1 MDSTVVYS
9 VTRIHQF
16 NGNCRNINEN
26 IRRQASSDRSVLQFL
41 TQTELMASF
50 SFSLDQLP
58 QREWNHV
65 HACQLF
71 FCFFWFSQNLSF
83 SNSRLTLGLRNFSE
97 VGGNVHVL
105 WLSKH
110 CAGHGVVRARGG
122 GGGGH
127 KIMSASFIVLIFSDR
142 FYLLAKNCMTA
153 DSDRFPHDRYKN
165 KEKWGRLLHR
175 LQG

>member
-26 IRRQASSDRSVLQFL
+26 IRRQASSDRSVLHFL

-122 GGGGH
+122 GGGDTRLWVH
-127 KIMSASFIVLIFSDR
+127 HSLFLFFQIASICLRRIVF
-142 FYLLAKNCMTA
+142 TA
-153 DSDRFPHDRYKN
+153 DSDRFPHDRYKS

>member
-1 MDSTVVYS
+1 M
-9 VTRIHQF
+9 
-16 NGNCRNINEN
+16 
-26 IRRQASSDRSVLQFL
+26 
-41 TQTELMASF
+41 
-50 SFSLDQLP
+50 
-58 QREWNHV
+58 

-122 GGGGH
+122 GGGGGGGTQDYECIIH
-127 KIMSASFIVLIFSDR
+127 CSYFFRSLLFACEEL
-142 FYLLAKNCMTA
+142 YLLLTLIGSRMIDIKVKKNEEGCCT
-153 DSDRFPHDRYKN
+153 DYKDN
-165 KEKWGRLLHR
+165 VLGLTPIARLIL
-175 LQG
+175 LVK

>member
-26 IRRQASSDRSVLQFL
+26 IRRQASSDRSVLHFL

-122 GGGGH
+122 GGTQDYECIIH
-127 KIMSASFIVLIFSDR
+127 CSYFFRS
-142 FYLLAKNCMTA
+142 LLFAC
-153 DSDRFPHDRYKN
+153 
-165 KEKWGRLLHR
+165 EKLYDCWLWSVPAW
-175 LQG
+175 